1 MICGS
6 LSGTPTRSLPP
17 ASPFPPAIIRRWY
30 EQAGAARDG
39 NRTGGATAAFAVDP
53 DRFHGPGKST
63 VGAIL
68 ARELGW
74 RFIDLD
80 DVIEASS
87 RRTVAEIF
95 RDHGE
100 ADFRLRERQAVEQ
113 LSNEEQIVLALGGG
127 TVEDESTRSLL
138 IHPPENCLVFLE
150 APLPELLA
158 RCTVEGKVCPPGCPE
173 SLAARHHRRLP
184 YYRTAHVTVAT
195 HGLAPQAVADRVLEH
210 VSTLWRVEVRKRQET
225 HGKS

>member
-1 MICGS
+1 MSKQAEQGMEPKPAGQRR
-6 LSGTPTRSLPP
+6 LSRLILTG
-17 ASPFPPAIIRRWY
+17 FM
-30 EQAGAARDG
+30 GA
-39 NRTGGATAAFAVDP
+39 
-53 DRFHGPGKST
+53 GKST

-87 RRTVAEIF
+87 QRTVAEIF

-100 ADFRLRERQAVEQ
+100 AEFRRREQQAVEQ
-113 LSNEEQIVLALGGG
+113 ISNQEQIVLALGGG

-150 APLPELLA
+150 APLSELLA
-158 RCTVEGKVCPPGCPE
+158 RCTVKGKVRPL
-173 SLAARHHRRLP
+173 LAEPAALEARHNRRLP
-184 YYRTAHVTVAT
+184 HYRAAHITVTTA
-195 HGLAPQAVADRVLEH
+195 GLAPQAVADRVLEQ
-210 VSTLWRVEVRKRQET
+210 VVTLWLVDAGTRQR
-225 HGKS
+225 HDKS

>member
-1 MICGS
+1 MSKQAQQGMA
-6 LSGTPTRSLPP
+6 T
-17 ASPFPPAIIRRWY
+17 
-30 EQAGAARDG
+30 EAGARQ
-39 NRTGGATAAFAVDP
+39 RLSRLILTGFMGA
-53 DRFHGPGKST
+53 GKST

-74 RFIDLD
+74 RFVDLD

-100 ADFRLRERQAVEQ
+100 ADFRRRERQAVEQ
-113 LSNEEQIVLALGGG
+113 LSNEDQIVLALGGG

-158 RCTVEGKVCPPGCPE
+158 RCTVGEKVRPLLAAPE
-173 SLAARHHRRLP
+173 SLAARHNRRLP
-184 YYRTAHVTVAT
+184 YYRKAHVTVAT
-195 HGLAPQAVADRVLEH
+195 NGLAPQAVADRVLEH
-210 VSTLWRVEVRKRQET
+210 VSILWLVEVRKRQGT